1 MNDNELGKKLYK
13 SSTLWSVK
21 LFMVLVALVLLFGL
35 INSTYSDPE
44 YLKRFALKNISLFDF
59 HYMYPEQIITYFIIV
74 VLPMIYYGLIRGITF
89 YEKGILI
96 NRGLPFLNY
105 TLKYEDISYYKIMK
119 SNYLMSVCKKDSKK
133 EIVFTISNSD
143 RAVAIM
149 DQNGIKAKFTSDNLL
164 NEMSSHKRLVIS
176 VTGLSIIVYLIQ
188 HYGLVSMLFR

>member
-1 MNDNELGKKLYK
+1 MNDKELGKKLYK

-21 LFMVLVALVLLFGL
+21 LFMFLVALVLLFGL
-35 INSTYSDPE
+35 LNSSYSDPE
-44 YLKRFALKNISLFDF
+44 YLRRSAFKSLSLFEF

-74 VLPMIYYGLIRGITF
+74 VLPMIYYGLIRGIAF

-105 TLKYEDISYYKIMK
+105 ILMYKDISYYKIMK
-119 SNYLMSVCKKDSKK
+119 SKYLMSVCRNESKS
-133 EIVFTISNSD
+133 EIVFTISDSD

-176 VTGLSIIVYLIQ
+176 VTALSIIVYIIQ
-188 HYGLVSMLFR
+188 HYGLVSLLFR